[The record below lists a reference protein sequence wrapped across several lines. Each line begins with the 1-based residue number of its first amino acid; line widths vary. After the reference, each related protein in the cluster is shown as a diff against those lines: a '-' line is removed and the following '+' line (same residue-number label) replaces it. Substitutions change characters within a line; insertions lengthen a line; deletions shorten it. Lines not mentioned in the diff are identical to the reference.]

1 MCVVSGT
8 YSATSRPQVPVLVG
22 IARTDLTCSG
32 IGTSLDGTTLQE
44 EFRQSQEKLII
55 EHNGEGKENLQEE
68 FRQSQEKRFSVT
80 DFSFYSCWSSLPV
93 AKELTS
99 SYSLI

>member
-22 IARTDLTCSG
+22 VARAELTYSE
-32 IGTSLDGTTLQE
+32 IGTFLDGTMLQE

-55 EHNGEGKENLQEE
+55 EHNGEGK
-68 FRQSQEKRFSVT
+68 RTCKRSSDSHKRSDSQ
-80 DFSFYSCWSSLPV
+80 
-93 AKELTS
+93 
-99 SYSLI
+99 